1 MRREDDLGA
10 KLLYIEIDFQNYC
23 IYFNSGPATVTD
35 NRGNTILV
43 GVASYVTQK
52 CGPEPG
58 TTVGVNN
65 GQGTYIND
73 SANYV
78 DIYSYM
84 SWITETMGK
93 YLVNDKIQ

>member
-1 MRREDDLGA
+1 M
-10 KLLYIEIDFQNYC
+10 
-23 IYFNSGPATVTD
+23 TD